1 MKGEARTSA
10 DRDRAAFEAKT
21 ASLET
26 QGRADS
32 NAPMGEDHLEA
43 TVRPRS

>member
-10 DRDRAAFEAKT
+10 DRDRAAFEVKT

-26 QGRADS
+26 QAL
-32 NAPMGEDHLEA
+32 APPSD
-43 TVRPRS
+43 